1 MKARIVGTGSYLPE
15 EVRTNYDL
23 EKTLDT
29 NHDWIVA
36 RTGIVERRIAA
47 ADECTSDMATIAA
60 QRAMDMA
67 GISAED
73 IDLIVMGTITG
84 DYPWPATACIV
95 QANLGAKKAF
105 AYDVSAACSG
115 FLFALSSANDYIM
128 AGHGKRVLVIGA
140 ETLSRAIDWTDR
152 NTCILFG
159 DGAGAV
165 LLEAQEGD
173 SGVLSCH
180 LHSDG
185 NFLELLY
192 QPGFGTKYP
201 VSVPG
206 IEAKLAYLKMQG
218 NEVFKVA
225 VRSLTQVSKE
235 ALAANGYTS
244 ADVAQFIP
252 HQANLRILEATTKRL
267 GLTKEQSFINVHK
280 YGNTSG
286 ATIPI
291 AIDEAYHQGL
301 LKEGDLILSAA
312 FGGGFTW
319 GSALIRW

>member
-1 MKARIVGTGSYLPE
+1 SATG
-15 EVRTNYDL
+15 
-23 EKTLDT
+23 
-29 NHDWIVA
+29 
-36 RTGIVERRIAA
+36 VE
-47 ADECTSDMATIAA
+47 S
-60 QRAMDMA
+60 
-67 GISAED
+67 
-73 IDLIVMGTITG
+73 
-84 DYPWPATACIV
+84 
-95 QANLGAKKAF
+95 
-105 AYDVSAACSG
+105 
-115 FLFALSSANDYIM
+115 
-128 AGHGKRVLVIGA
+128 
-140 ETLSRAIDWTDR
+140 
-152 NTCILFG
+152 
-159 DGAGAV
+159 
-165 LLEAQEGD
+165 
-173 SGVLSCH
+173 
-180 LHSDG
+180 
-185 NFLELLY
+185 
-192 QPGFGTKYP
+192 
-201 VSVPG
+201 
-206 IEAKLAYLKMQG
+206 KLAYLKMQG

-225 VRSLTQVSKE
+225 VRSLTEVSKE